1 MVKKN
6 KSAEKRVVKAEAA
19 HKRNVMNRKTLNI
32 ATRKFL
38 AVLKAGDKAAAAT
51 AFNEFSSVAD
61 KTAKKGAISKNS
73 ASRRKSRAA
82 AKVAAIK
89 AKEG

>member
-1 MVKKN
+1 MVKN
-6 KSAEKRVVKAEAA
+6 KSAKKRARKAEVARKTNAA
-19 HKRNVMNRKTLNI
+19 NRKTLNM

-38 AVLKAGDKAAAAT
+38 GAIKVGDKTAAKT

-61 KTAKKGAISKNS
+61 KSAKKGAISKNS

-82 AKVAAIK
+82 AKIAAMK
-89 AKEG
+89 